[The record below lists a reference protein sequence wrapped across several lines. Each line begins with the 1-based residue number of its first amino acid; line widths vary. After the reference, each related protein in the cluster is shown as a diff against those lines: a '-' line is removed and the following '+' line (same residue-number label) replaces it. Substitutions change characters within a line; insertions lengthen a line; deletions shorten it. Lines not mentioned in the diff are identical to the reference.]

1 MTDAELN
8 QLLED
13 EYLEENKRLDDIF
26 LDHDPDDE
34 LIDELLEPDEEGW
47 EMVKLCDTYIHS
59 IEYLTFHEKTWL
71 YMSRN
76 NMTANQLAKE
86 LNVSKYVL
94 SKCRANPSYNWGL
107 AEKLINRCQEVGLP
121 CPKELEALQATKLNE
136 GA

>member
-8 QLLED
+8 QLLMD
-13 EYLEENKRLDDIF
+13 EYLEEKKDFDDNYLD
-26 LDHDPDDE
+26 PEVDDD
-34 LIDELLEPDEEGW
+34 LIEELLEPDEEVW

-59 IEYLTFHEKTWL
+59 MEYLTFHEKTWL

-76 NMTANQLAKE
+76 GMTANELAKN

-94 SKCRANPSYNWGL
+94 SKCRANPSYNWEL
-107 AEKLINRCQEVGLP
+107 AEELIERCQEIGLP
-121 CPKELEALQATKLNE
+121 CPKELKALQTTKLNE